1 MTSIQHKELGRYRWF
16 ENRMEKLK
24 VKKASGMAKV
34 GGLILCVVG
43 VSILAFYKGPLMK
56 PLFNYHLLETQHHN
70 SHPSN
75 SSPQHTW
82 ALGCFML
89 LISSISSGLWLV
101 LQALVLKEACPSP
114 LVLTCGQTLS
124 STFQTFVVAIAVESN
139 PSEWKLGWNIRLFS
153 VLYCG
158 IFVICI
164 GNYLTCWVLKKKG
177 PVFIA
182 ATTPLNLIAT
192 LIGSQ
197 FLLSDGT
204 SLGSLIGGILLVLSL
219 YSVLWGQSKENDHE
233 NTQINLN
240 INPIP
245 PEKEIGDLHDINQI
259 SSSKS

>member
-1 MTSIQHKELGRYRWF
+1 
-16 ENRMEKLK
+16 MEKLK

-89 LISSISSGLWLV
+89 LISSISSGLW
-101 LQALVLKEACPSP
+101 ARSSGIGFE
-114 LVLTCGQTLS
+114 GGLS
-124 STFQTFVVAIAVESN
+124 ISTFESN

-197 FLLSDGT
+197 FLLSDGA